1 MAVLI
6 SNGTSV
12 PHATS
17 STDMLDKLSAFITG
31 VVTYASPTLVGGVRL
46 VYMRGRASA
55 VAETWTVTCTNA
67 GTNTWSVVGSVT
79 GATANATVGT
89 PYDNGRIAFE
99 LTDVSGANALND
111 QYTVQVQAAN
121 ALATAGQSWDLI
133 RIYTATGIKRHF
145 FRGHGTAGT
154 DQIFVNLFISDNA
167 GSDIYNIG
175 IVGATGHLLGDN
187 TTTLQPGTSS
197 PVYMLL
203 LSGSSIP
210 YWFIANGRR
219 FMAVAKVT
227 TVYECMY
234 AGFILPTGTPSEYP
248 YPLAVGGCEDSSIR
262 YSDTGYDHS
271 AFFCPD
277 DTLKLRE
284 KNGSWLSFDII
295 DGNGNKINP
304 GASVSPFGAGGYSG
318 TAPIILRGVD
328 GTYVTFPTTL
338 TRSTPTKDVFGD
350 LDGVY
355 AISGEA
361 NASENIAQISGVD
374 YLVVQNTFRTAI
386 DHFAAFKLE

>member
-17 STDMLDKLSAFITG
+17 SSDMLDKISAFITG
-31 VVTYASPTLVGGVRL
+31 VVTYAAPTLVGGVRL
-46 VYMRGRASA
+46 VYMRNRASA

-89 PYDNGRIAFE
+89 PYDNGSIAFT

-121 ALATAGQSWDLI
+121 ALTTAGQNWDLI
-133 RIYTATGIKRHF
+133 RIYTSTGIKRHF

-154 DQIFVNLFISDNA
+154 DQIFVNMYISDNS
-167 GSDIYNIG
+167 GSDIYNLG
-175 IVGATGHLLGDN
+175 IMGATGHLLGDD
-187 TTTLQPGTSS
+187 TTTNQPGASS
-197 PVYMLL
+197 AVYMLL

-219 FMAVAKVT
+219 FMVVAKVA

-248 YPLAVGGCEDSSIR
+248 YPLAVGGCQDASVR
-262 YSDTGYDHS
+262 YSDASADHS
-271 AFFCPD
+271 AFFKSVAALLLRTKDGTWINQENQYINCRPYQG
-277 DTLKLRE
+277 TL
-284 KNGSWLSFDII
+284 
-295 DGNGNKINP
+295 
-304 GASVSPFGAGGYSG
+304 YSNIYNI
-318 TAPIILRGVD
+318 TILKGID
-328 GTYVTFPTTL
+328 GTYVVFPVTL
-338 TRSTPTKDVFGD
+338 TDSYPKNVYGDFEGVF
-350 LDGVY
+350 
-355 AISGEA
+355 AISGES

-374 YLVVQNTFRTAI
+374 YLVVQNTFRTSI
-386 DHFAAFKLE
+386 NEFAAFKLE